1 MNVARYEGRL
11 FTDDGRLCMVIE
23 ADPES
28 GIGRVSTRI
37 DGQQQMLEMPLS
49 EIGNKIAAAA
59 GLTLDTVNSE
69 TQTARV
75 IRKPDGWFFNAREG
89 LKGPYQSSEAAER
102 ELNEYVISA
111 QAS

>member
-11 FTDDGRLCMVIE
+11 FTEDGRLCMVIH
-23 ADPES
+23 ADQEN
-28 GIGRVSTRI
+28 GIGQVSTRI
-37 DGQQQMLEMPLS
+37 DGKQQVIEMPLS

-59 GLTLDTVNSE
+59 GITLDSVNSE

-89 LKGPYQSSEAAER
+89 LKGPYQSSESAER
-102 ELNEYVISA
+102 ELNEYVIAS